1 MQDVRAAFGSV
12 RSQALLGEVLGLAR
26 VLGEN
31 TTVPGVARRA
41 TSVIAATLPMGML
54 AVGLVR

>member
-1 MQDVRAAFGSV
+1 MRAAFGSV

-41 TSVIAATLPMGML
+41 TSVFAATLPMGTL